1 MTPGPPGGE
10 PAPAGNGASAT
21 AAAPPALPAPEF
33 SILGVESIPHSAAP
47 NLVFTGHL
55 SETSGREVY
64 AVALTTQVMIDP
76 ARRTYDP
83 ATRERLVELFGE
95 PERWGAT
102 THSFLWAELSVLVSS
117 FTGATTFRLPMQCNY
132 DLEIAATKYLHSVP
146 GGEVPLSFHFTG
158 TIFYRGEADRLQ
170 IVKVPWDCTVRF
182 GMPASVWRQM
192 IEEHYPNGGWVR
204 LADETLE
211 RLGRH
216 KAEAGHPTF
225 DATVADLLGRD

>member
-1 MTPGPPGGE
+1 MTAG
-10 PAPAGNGASAT
+10 PAGGPST
-21 AAAPPALPAPEF
+21 AACTGNGTAAGAATALPAPEF
-33 SILGVESIPHSAAP
+33 SVLGVEHVPHSAAP
-47 NLVFTGHL
+47 TLAFTGHV

-64 AVALTTQVMIDP
+64 AIALTTQVMIDP
-76 ARRTYDP
+76 ARRSYDD
-83 ATRERLVELFGE
+83 ATRGRLIELFGE

-102 THSFLWAELSVLVSS
+102 THSFLWAELSTLVSS

-146 GGEVPLSFHFTG
+146 GGEVPMSFHFTG

-182 GMPASVWRQM
+182 GMPAHVWRRM

-211 RLGRH
+211 HLGRH
-216 KAEAGHPTF
+216 KAETGLPTL
-225 DATVADLLGRD
+225 DAAVADLLKRA

>member
-1 MTPGPPGGE
+1 MSVAAGPT
-10 PAPAGNGASAT
+10 AT
-21 AAAPPALPAPEF
+21 GIPTLPAPEF
-33 SILGVESIPHSAAP
+33 SVLGVEPIPHSAAP
-47 NLVFTGHL
+47 TLLFTGHV

-64 AVALTTQVMIDP
+64 AIALTAQVMIDP
-76 ARRTYDP
+76 ARRTYDE
-83 ATRERLVELFGE
+83 ATRERLVELFCE

-117 FTGATTFRLPMQCNY
+117 FTGATTFKLPMPCNY

-158 TIFYRGEADRLQ
+158 TIFYRGDADRLQ

-182 GMPASVWRQM
+182 GMVAAVWRDM
-192 IEEHYPNGGWVR
+192 IDEHYPHGGWVR

-216 KAEAGHPTF
+216 KAVAGLPTF
-225 DATVADLLGRD
+225 DATVADLLEKA